1 MQQVKI
7 SQISK
12 IDLEQ
17 GEITAIELD
26 FNEHEEIQEEFL
38 IKALASLFRVVL
50 TANDN
55 TRDRQKV
62 IGKVFNLIN
71 ENCDNQYFLL
81 CSEVGKE
88 TTSMTMPTKETKE
101 EHLKLLSDVMNSM
114 SGGFA
119 TLIHSLGLSKEQ
131 QKEIIKVNSKCIKE
145 HLEDFE

>member
-17 GEITAIELD
+17 GEITAIEMD

-38 IKALASLFRVVL
+38 IKAITSLFKVAL
-50 TANDN
+50 SAHDN

-62 IGKVFNLIN
+62 IGKVFKLIN
-71 ENCDNQYFLL
+71 EIFDNQYFLL

-88 TTSMTMPTKETKE
+88 TVSMTMPTKETNE

-119 TLIHSLGLSKEQ
+119 TLIHSLGLNKEQ
-131 QKEIIKVNSKCIKE
+131 QKEIIKVNSKCIKK

>member
-17 GEITAIELD
+17 GEITAIEMD

-38 IKALASLFRVVL
+38 IKAITSLFKVAL
-50 TANDN
+50 TAHDN

-62 IGKVFNLIN
+62 IGKVFKLIN

-81 CSEVGKE
+81 CSEVGKG
-88 TTSMTMPTKETKE
+88 TASMTMPTKETNE

-145 HLEDFE
+145 HLEEFQ

>member
-38 IKALASLFRVVL
+38 IKALASLFKVAL
-50 TANDN
+50 TAHDN

-88 TTSMTMPTKETKE
+88 TTSMTMPTKETNE
-101 EHLKLLSDVMNSM
+101 EHLKLLSDVMSSM

-131 QKEIIKVNSKCIKE
+131 QKEIIKVTSKCIKG
-145 HLEDFE
+145 HLEEFE

>member
-7 SQISK
+7 SQISR

-17 GEITAIELD
+17 GEITAIEMD

-38 IKALASLFRVVL
+38 IKAIASLFKVAL
-50 TANDN
+50 SAHDN

-62 IGKVFNLIN
+62 IGKVFKLIN
-71 ENCDNQYFLL
+71 EIFDNQYFLL

-88 TTSMTMPTKETKE
+88 VASMTMPTKETNE
-101 EHLKLLSDVMNSM
+101 EHLKMLSDVLNSM

-119 TLIHSLGLSKEQ
+119 TLIHSLGLNKEQ
-131 QKEIIKVNSKCIKE
+131 QKEIIKITSKGIKK

>member
-17 GEITAIELD
+17 GVVTAIELD

-131 QKEIIKVNSKCIKE
+131 QKEIIKVNSKCIKK

>member
-1 MQQVKI
+1 MQQVNI

-17 GEITAIELD
+17 GEVTVIEMA

-38 IKALASLFRVVL
+38 IKALASLFKVAL
-50 TANDN
+50 TAHDN
-55 TRDRQKV
+55 THDRQKV

-71 ENCDNQYFLL
+71 ENCDSQYFLL

-88 TTSMTMPTKETKE
+88 TASMTVPTKETNE
-101 EHLKLLSDVMNSM
+101 EHLKLLSDVMSSM

-119 TLIHSLGLSKEQ
+119 TLVHSLGLSKEQ
-131 QKEIIKVNSKCIKE
+131 QKEIIKVNSKCIKK

>member
-17 GEITAIELD
+17 GAVTAIELD
-26 FNEHEEIQEEFL
+26 FNEHEEIQEDFL
-38 IKALASLFRVVL
+38 IKALASLFKVAM
-50 TANDN
+50 TAHDN

-62 IGKVFNLIN
+62 IGKVFKLIN
-71 ENCDNQYFLL
+71 ENYDNQYFLL

-88 TTSMTMPTKETKE
+88 TVSMTMPTKETNE

-131 QKEIIKVNSKCIKE
+131 QKEIIKVNSKCIKN
-145 HLEDFE
+145 HLKDFE

>member
-17 GEITAIELD
+17 GVVTAIELD

-131 QKEIIKVNSKCIKE
+131 QKEIIKVNSKCIKK
-145 HLEDFE
+145 HLKDFE

>member
-17 GEITAIELD
+17 GAVTAIELD

-38 IKALASLFRVVL
+38 IKALASLFKVAM
-50 TANDN
+50 TAHDN

-62 IGKVFNLIN
+62 IGKVFKLIN
-71 ENCDNQYFLL
+71 ENYDNQYFLL

-88 TTSMTMPTKETKE
+88 TVSMIMPTKETNE

-131 QKEIIKVNSKCIKE
+131 QKEIIKVNSKCIKN
-145 HLEDFE
+145 HLKDFE

>member
-17 GEITAIELD
+17 GVVTAIELD

-88 TTSMTMPTKETKE
+88 TTSMTMPTSETKE
-101 EHLKLLSDVMNSM
+101 EHLKLLSDVMSSM

-131 QKEIIKVNSKCIKE
+131 QKEIIKVNSKCIKK

>member
-17 GEITAIELD
+17 GEITVIELD

-81 CSEVGKE
+81 
-88 TTSMTMPTKETKE
+88 
-101 EHLKLLSDVMNSM
+101 
-114 SGGFA
+114 
-119 TLIHSLGLSKEQ
+119 
-131 QKEIIKVNSKCIKE
+131 
-145 HLEDFE
+145 

>member
-17 GEITAIELD
+17 GVVTAIELD

-101 EHLKLLSDVMNSM
+101 EHLKLLSDVMSSM

-131 QKEIIKVNSKCIKE
+131 QKEIIKVNSKCIKK